1 MRRAPWPVG
10 LLFGLGVALLIVLA
24 GPLLLFNPWFVDAL
38 QARHDVADRLA
49 VSDDEVSRVTGE
61 VLVDLYFAGDFDVA
75 LPDGTPLLGARE
87 RSHMS
92 DVAGLF
98 RLLVLVAGVAGAV
111 VALTHAALRADPR
124 RVGAILLAVGGGLA
138 AAALL
143 AALVF
148 AVAFEPAFLAF
159 HTVFFPPGTYLF
171 GPDSNLI
178 RLFPGAFWFDASLV
192 AGATILVPAALVAL
206 AGWRMLR
213 AHGA

>member
-24 GPLLLFNPWFVDAL
+24 GPLLLFNPWFVEVL
-38 QARHDVADRLA
+38 QGRHEVADRLA
-49 VSDDEVSRVTGE
+49 VSDAEVSRMTGD

-75 LPDGTPLLGARE
+75 LPDGTPLLDARE
-87 RSHMS
+87 RSHMT

-98 RLLVLVAGVAGAV
+98 RLLVLVAGVAGGV
-111 VALTHAALRADPR
+111 VAVTHAALRADAR

-138 AAALL
+138 AAALII
-143 AALVF
+143 ALVF

-178 RLFPGAFWFDASLV
+178 RLFPGGFWFDASLV
-192 AGATILVPAALVAL
+192 AGATIVAPAALL
-206 AGWRMLR
+206 SFAGWRMLR

>member
-38 QARHDVADRLA
+38 QARHEVAERLA
-49 VSDDEVSRVTGE
+49 VSDAEVDRMTGD
-61 VLVDLYFAGDFDVA
+61 VLVDLYFAGDFDVT
-75 LPDGTPLLGARE
+75 LPDGTPLLDARE

-98 RLLVLVAGVAGAV
+98 RLLVLVAGVAGGV
-111 VALTHAALRADPR
+111 VAVTHAALRADAR

-143 AALVF
+143 LALVF

-178 RLFPGAFWFDASLV
+178 RLFPGGFWFDASLV
-192 AGATILVPAALVAL
+192 AGATIVVPAALLAF

>member
-1 MRRAPWPVG
+1 
-10 LLFGLGVALLIVLA
+10 
-24 GPLLLFNPWFVDAL
+24 
-38 QARHDVADRLA
+38 
-49 VSDDEVSRVTGE
+49 
-61 VLVDLYFAGDFDVA
+61 
-75 LPDGTPLLGARE
+75 
-87 RSHMS
+87 MS